1 MYLLYADESGDPGP
15 KGQCQHFVL
24 SGLIVHETNWAG
36 CFRLIKELRVALR
49 DEFGIRRNQ
58 ELHANKVIAGRGA
71 LWGRRWA
78 IDDRIRVF
86 QLVLEA
92 VSQMPSLRSVN
103 ICINK
108 NAPQFVGGRGFSVL
122 ETAWKFLLQRFHNYL
137 ARQKSGST
145 ECGMVLHD
153 SGHEVEVRKLMRR
166 LRVYNPVPSR
176 FSRDNRN
183 IPLVNLIE
191 DPVPRDSYNAQ
202 FIQLCDFVAYTVLRQ
217 EEPVAKYPGLEK
229 VFEIV
234 QPVWLVE
241 GARADPQGIVRYPK
255 P

>member
-1 MYLLYADESGDPGP
+1 M
-15 KGQCQHFVL
+15 L

-36 CFRLIKELRVALR
+36 CFRLIKDLRVTLR

-71 LWGRRWA
+71 IWGHRWA
-78 IDDRIRVF
+78 ISDRIRIF
-86 QLVLEA
+86 QLILEA
-92 VSQMPSLRSVN
+92 ASQMPGLRSANV
-103 ICINK
+103 CIRK
-108 NAPQFVGGRGFSVL
+108 SAPRFAGSRGLSIL

-137 ARQKSGST
+137 TQQKPGST

-153 SGHEVEVRKLMRR
+153 SGHEVEVRKLMRK

-176 FSRDNRN
+176 FGPDSRN
-183 IPLVNLIE
+183 IPLVNLLE
-191 DPVPRDSYNAQ
+191 DPVPRDSYHAQ
-202 FIQLCDFVAYTVLRQ
+202 FIQLCDFMAYAVLRQ
-217 EEPVAKYPGLEK
+217 EEPVAKYPGLER
-229 VFEIV
+229 VFEIM

-241 GARADPQGIVRYPK
+241 GARADAQGIVHYPK